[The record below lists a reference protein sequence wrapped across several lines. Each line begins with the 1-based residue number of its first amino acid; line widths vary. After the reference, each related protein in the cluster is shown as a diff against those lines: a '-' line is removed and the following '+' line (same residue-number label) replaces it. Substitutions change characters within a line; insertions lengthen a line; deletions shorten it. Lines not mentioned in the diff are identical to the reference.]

1 MKDQELSREDV
12 CQNLRDAGFAP
23 EAVAG
28 FLDCWSRGKRC
39 EQMRI
44 LSRQRQYL
52 LDRIHCREK
61 QISCLDYL
69 SYQLSRQE
77 EIKKDNG
84 R

>member
-1 MKDQELSREDV
+1 MWEQKLSRDDV
-12 CQNLRDAGFAP
+12 CQNLQDAGFTP
-23 EAVAG
+23 EDAAG
-28 FLDCWSRGKRC
+28 FLECWSKGKQC

-69 SYQLSRQE
+69 CYQLSRQE
-77 EIKKDNG
+77 ETKKDNG

>member
-1 MKDQELSREDV
+1 MWEQKLSREDV

-23 EAVAG
+23 EDAAG
-28 FLDCWSRGKRC
+28 FLECWCKGNRC
-39 EQMRI
+39 EQVRM

-77 EIKKDNG
+77 ASNKENG